1 MAIFPLSLFILLS
14 LAKQCS
20 WFFLFLTLYSL
31 LRVSSDVG
39 MDYQMYT
46 DLHIPLKLLLCSPR
60 QGGIYYIYI
69 YIYMYVIHITHTT
82 CNTYYTYIYLSVC
95 VCVCV
100 YICMYTCIY
109 IYIYIYICF
118 YFSVSNSCPN
128 LCNPMDCSTLGYPVV
143 PNLLEFALPL
153 CVCVCVCVCVRKWQP
168 TPVFLPGESHGQRSL
183 AGYSPEGLKRWT
195 QLIK

>member
-1 MAIFPLSLFILLS
+1 MFLVLSFPHSI
-14 LAKQCS
+14 
-20 WFFLFLTLYSL
+20 FLTEGIIRCRNGLPNVHRFTYPTQASL
-31 LRVSSDVG
+31 MFSQTRWNL
-39 MDYQMYT
+39 
-46 DLHIPLKLLLCSPR
+46 LH
-60 QGGIYYIYI
+60 I

-153 CVCVCVCVCVRKWQP
+153 CVCVCVCVCV
-168 TPVFLPGESHGQRSL
+168 
-183 AGYSPEGLKRWT
+183 
-195 QLIK
+195 